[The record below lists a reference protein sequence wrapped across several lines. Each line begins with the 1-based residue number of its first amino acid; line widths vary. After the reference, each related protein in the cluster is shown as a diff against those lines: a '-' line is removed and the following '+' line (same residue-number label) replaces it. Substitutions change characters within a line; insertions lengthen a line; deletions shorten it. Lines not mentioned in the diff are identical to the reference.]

1 MNKIARL
8 ITNDISE
15 KKKSTLNIVFALLVV
30 VINTCINFFL
40 SPFITEHLGVEAN
53 GYITLANNFVSY
65 FGLITTALNS
75 MCGRFMLVAVRQ
87 NDHREAN
94 EYYTSVLFGDWILAA
109 VLLVPAL
116 VLIIGFDSLIQVSSD
131 MLTDVQ
137 ILFALVFVNFFIG
150 LCIPKWSNS
159 TYTTNRLYLR
169 SIKTAFTTIIRALLI
184 YVAYKYL
191 PPYAFYVA
199 LAGVV
204 MTIANTII
212 EYNYKRLLLPD
223 IHVIWNCFNW
233 KKIKILVSSGIWNTI
248 SQCGN
253 LLLEGLDILI
263 ANIFIN
269 PIMSGVLS
277 LSKIIPNMINQI
289 VGTVGTTFGPR
300 LIELYADH
308 DYSKLVQELK
318 SHMKIVSTIANIP
331 IGGALILGTQFFSL
345 WVPSQDSKQLTVL
358 MSLTLCGLLF
368 SGVANCILNIF
379 VAANK
384 LKLNSLVVIVSG
396 LVNIGVIVIL
406 IKTTNLGAYAVA
418 GVNSV
423 VTILRIF
430 CFTAPYAAKCVNQRA
445 GTFIIPLIK
454 AGGNVMVP
462 IGVGL
467 LARMIPGSGWV
478 IFMVRCLCVGAVTI
492 IIDYYTVLNQKERKE
507 FWEMIRHHCK

>member
-15 KKKSTLNIVFALLVV
+15 RKKSVLNIVCALLVV

-65 FGLITTALNS
+65 FGLITTALDS
-75 MCGRFMLVAVRQ
+75 MCGRFMLVSVRK
-87 NDHREAN
+87 NDYKEAN
-94 EYYTSVLFGDWILAA
+94 EYYTSVLFGDWMLAA

-116 VLIIGFDSLIQVSSD
+116 VLIIRFDSFIQVSAN
-131 MLTDVQ
+131 MMTDVR
-137 ILFALVFVNFFIG
+137 ILFALVFINFFVS

-169 SIKTAFTTIIRALLI
+169 SLKTAFTTIIRALLI

-204 MTIANTII
+204 MMVVNTVI
-212 EYNYKRLLLPD
+212 EFNYKRLLLPD
-223 IHVIWNCFNW
+223 IHVIWKCFHW
-233 KKIKILVSSGIWNTI
+233 EKIKILVSSGIWNTI

-269 PIMSGVLS
+269 PVMSGVLS

-300 LIELYADH
+300 LIELYADN
-308 DYSKLVQELK
+308 DFSKLVQELK

-331 IGGALILGTQFFSL
+331 IGGALILGTQFFAL
-345 WVPSQDSKQLTVL
+345 WVPSQDAWQLSVL
-358 MSLTLCGLLF
+358 TSITLCGLLF

-384 LKLNSLVVIVSG
+384 LKLNSLVVITSG
-396 LVNIGVIVIL
+396 LVNIGVVVIL
-406 IKTTNLGAYAVA
+406 MKTTGLGVYAVV
-418 GVNSV
+418 GVSSI

-430 CFTAPYAAKCVNQRA
+430 CFTAPYAAKCVNQSA
-445 GTFIIPLIK
+445 GVFIIPLIK

-467 LARMIPGSGWV
+467 LVRMIPGAGWLV
-478 IFMVRCLCVGAVTI
+478 FLFRCLCVGVATI
-492 IIDYYTVLNQKERKE
+492 IIDYYVVLDQKERKE
-507 FWEMIRHHCK
+507 FRKMIRFHRK